1 MPRPTPD
8 LNTKGVNMAVPPRE
22 REDRDLFYWLAL
34 RLAPGVGPL
43 LFARFLKHFK
53 EPEAVFQASPD
64 QLSRIPRLPKKTAIA
79 LGRFDWGDEVLAE
92 LRRVRRL
99 GCRLLIWPDEEYPD
113 LLKKTADP
121 PPVLWVLGDIRPQ
134 DRAAVAIV
142 GSRQATEY
150 GRVTAVRLAGELA
163 ELGVTVVS
171 GVALGIDAAAH
182 QGALRA
188 GGRTL
193 GVLGNGLD
201 QVYPKSNRALYQGI
215 PEAGALLSELPLGTT
230 PEASFFPRRNRIIA
244 GLSVAVVVVEAAS
257 RSGALITARLAL
269 EENRDVL
276 AVPGRAGSEKSRGTH
291 GLLKQGA
298 RLVESGR
305 EIVEEVLPQ
314 LEGWRPR
321 SADRS
326 LEKISSQPEM
336 TDNELKIWAAL
347 GDGTPHMDVLGR
359 QVGLTPARL
368 APILLEM
375 ELKGL
380 VRQMPGLR
388 YTKVF

>member
-1 MPRPTPD
+1 
-8 LNTKGVNMAVPPRE
+8 MAVPPWE

-43 LFARFLKHFK
+43 LFARFLKQFK
-53 EPEAVFQASPD
+53 EPEAVFQASSAE
-64 QLSRIPRLPKKTAIA
+64 LSRIPRLPNKTKLA
-79 LGRFDWGDEVLAE
+79 LVGFDWGEQVLSE
-92 LRRVRRL
+92 LRRVRRF
-99 GCRLLIWPDEEYPD
+99 GCRLLTWADEEYPA
-113 LLKKTADP
+113 LLKETADP
-121 PPVLWVLGDIRPQ
+121 PPVLWVLGEIRVE
-134 DRAAVAIV
+134 DRVAVAVV
-142 GSRQATEY
+142 GSRQATEF
-150 GRVTAVRLAGELA
+150 GRVTALRLGRELA
-163 ELGVTVVS
+163 EAGVTVVS

-182 QGALRA
+182 HGALQA

-201 QVYPKSNRALYQGI
+201 QIYPRSNQDLYQDI
-215 PEAGALLSELPLGTT
+215 PGAGALISELPLGME
-230 PEASFFPRRNRIIA
+230 PDASFFPRRNRIIA
-244 GLSVAVVVVEAAS
+244 GLSVAVVVVEAAA

-269 EENRDVL
+269 EANRDVL
-276 AVPGRAGSEKSRGTH
+276 AVPGRAGADHSRGTH

-314 LEGWRPR
+314 LTGWRPR
-321 SADRS
+321 SSGGAFKRPAS
-326 LEKISSQPEM
+326 GCEL
-336 TDNELKIWAAL
+336 TDEELKIWTAM
-347 GDGTPHMDVLGR
+347 GEDTPHVDVLGR
-359 QVGLTPARL
+359 QVGLTPAQL
-368 APILLEM
+368 TPILLGM